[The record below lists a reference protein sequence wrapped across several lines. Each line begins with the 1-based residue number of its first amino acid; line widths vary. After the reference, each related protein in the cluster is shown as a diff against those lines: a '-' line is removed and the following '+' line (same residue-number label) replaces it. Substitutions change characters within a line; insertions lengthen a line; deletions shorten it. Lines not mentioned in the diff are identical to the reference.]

1 MRRKIAGW
9 LWLLPLAT
17 LLLADPSN
25 VLAQGKP
32 EGTPGGKP
40 EDAGPPEGKGKPAKI
55 SWQGCRLTMTAFE
68 TQATTQISFTS
79 NLDIESADLWVSGSL
94 NGVFDFAPS
103 SFSNVLADQAV
114 PIDVTLNTTP
124 CEEGRT
130 IGGTVHLRSDGRT
143 LARPC
148 AVSLKRD
155 ACDLA
160 GQDAEPSDQ
169 EDDQI
174 EDDSS
179 SAPIT
184 WFEGGGGMTPLEELT
199 EDQFDG
205 AGKATVEFCSTD
217 ALDAVN
223 IRLTPSLGKCLM
235 LTDPTSFPIAVAADE
250 CVALMFMLTKPAEE
264 FTSSCGGTVHV
275 RNDGSPPKTFA
286 EPLSVDLFDDVEAE
300 EVVPSAIVNGASFA
314 SGPVAP
320 GQIVSIFGLGLGPQ
334 EQAVFSVN
342 EDGLIV
348 EDLGGTLVLFDGIPA
363 PLLSSYRGQINTIVP
378 MAVAGNDVELRV
390 IHLGKQSA
398 PFPVPVGPAAPALF
412 TLNGMGS
419 GQAAAINTDGSL
431 NGPSNAARRGTVI
444 QLFGTGG
451 GPTISVLGDGEI
463 AGSAALQ
470 LAASVTVLIDGIE
483 ADVLFAGVPS
493 GLVNGVVQINAR
505 IPHGISLGPQDITV
519 IIDGVPSAV
528 GVTIAIQ

>member
-1 MRRKIAGW
+1 
-9 LWLLPLAT
+9 
-17 LLLADPSN
+17 
-25 VLAQGKP
+25 V
-32 EGTPGGKP
+32 
-40 EDAGPPEGKGKPAKI
+40 
-55 SWQGCRLTMTAFE
+55 
-68 TQATTQISFTS
+68 
-79 NLDIESADLWVSGSL
+79 
-94 NGVFDFAPS
+94 
-103 SFSNVLADQAV
+103 
-114 PIDVTLNTTP
+114 
-124 CEEGRT
+124 
-130 IGGTVHLRSDGRT
+130 
-143 LARPC
+143 
-148 AVSLKRD
+148 VSLKRD

-169 EDDQI
+169 ESDQI

-184 WFEGGGGMTPLEELT
+184 WFEGGGGMTPLEELN

-264 FTSSCGGTVHV
+264 FTSSCGGTVHE

-286 EPLSVDLFDDVEAE
+286 EPLSVNLFDDVEAE
-300 EVVPSAIVNGASFA
+300 EVVPSAIVNGASFV

-348 EDLGGTLVLFDGIPA
+348 EGLGGTLVLFDGIPA
-363 PLLSSYRGQINTIVP
+363 PLLSSYRGQINTIAP
-378 MAVAGNDVELRV
+378 MAVAGNAVELRV
-390 IHLGKQSA
+390 IHLGEQSA
-398 PFPVPVGPAAPALF
+398 PFRVPVGPAAPALF
-412 TLNGMGS
+412 TLKGMGI

>member
-1 MRRKIAGW
+1 
-9 LWLLPLAT
+9 
-17 LLLADPSN
+17 
-25 VLAQGKP
+25 
-32 EGTPGGKP
+32 
-40 EDAGPPEGKGKPAKI
+40 
-55 SWQGCRLTMTAFE
+55 
-68 TQATTQISFTS
+68 
-79 NLDIESADLWVSGSL
+79 
-94 NGVFDFAPS
+94 
-103 SFSNVLADQAV
+103 
-114 PIDVTLNTTP
+114 
-124 CEEGRT
+124 
-130 IGGTVHLRSDGRT
+130 
-143 LARPC
+143 
-148 AVSLKRD
+148 
-155 ACDLA
+155 
-160 GQDAEPSDQ
+160 
-169 EDDQI
+169 
-174 EDDSS
+174 
-179 SAPIT
+179 
-184 WFEGGGGMTPLEELT
+184 MTPLEELT

-223 IRLTPSLGKCLM
+223 VRLTPSLGKCLM

-286 EPLSVDLFDDVEAE
+286 EPLSVNLFDDVEAE
-300 EVVPSAIVNGASFA
+300 EVVPSAIVNGASFV

-363 PLLSSYRGQINTIVP
+363 PLLSSYRGQINTIAP

-412 TLNGMGS
+412 TLNGMGI

-493 GLVNGVVQINAR
+493 GLVNGVV
-505 IPHGISLGPQDITV
+505 
-519 IIDGVPSAV
+519 
-528 GVTIAIQ
+528 